1 MLLVSKV
8 RGLAAYSGGNKSYL
22 FNCSAGTRSRIVL
35 GPFGQG

>member
-22 FNCSAGTRSRIVL
+22 FNCSAGTRRIAL